1 MFIPGSQ
8 DTLQTRQNE
17 TRTLHDVRDLLE
29 DFEMKSNL
37 STCQSE
43 ILDTQKMK
51 KKVRKTKLR
60 NIFSPDEE
68 ESSSV
73 VSDNT
78 WPYNR
83 SVSMVSK
90 RLKLFLGPQS

>member
-1 MFIPGSQ
+1 
-8 DTLQTRQNE
+8 
-17 TRTLHDVRDLLE
+17 
-29 DFEMKSNL
+29 MKSNL

-43 ILDTQKMK
+43 ILESQKMK
-51 KKVRKTKLR
+51 KKVRKKMLR

-68 ESSSV
+68 ETSSV

-83 SVSMVSK
+83 SVSMV
-90 RLKLFLGPQS
+90 RGIILDLT

>member
-1 MFIPGSQ
+1 MFFSGSQ
-8 DTLQTRQNE
+8 DTWKTRQYE

-43 ILDTQKMK
+43 IVDSQRVK

-83 SVSMVSK
+83 SVSLVSGK
-90 RLKLFLGPQS
+90 I